1 MTDPIDID
9 RSDGKNMQ
17 NTTTMTEGREQ
28 HMAQDRAG
36 HPGHLHR
43 PAASKHRRSPWAR
56 LRQSHSL
63 KIWLVLVVSVVAVAA
78 VGASTPLA
86 GKTAVAGAASV
97 CSDDGNGG
105 CLVTLPCPVGQTTC
119 PTIDV
124 APNTNMNDG
133 QFTYVTAKNLPAG
146 HYVRVA
152 FCSTATASTD
162 PSCLTGNWES
172 QSLTP
177 TTVPV
182 VANDT
187 NQNLTTIS
195 YPVFYDPTG
204 QGNATI
210 PAHDLINAHGTQP
223 GFNCDAG
230 ANPCSLVVTD
240 ETADEGL
247 GNGPEITSEN
257 SAVVPIGYAPES
269 SGCPS
274 SDPQVSVSNS
284 FSMEHFIPSAVKAT
298 CTGAPGVVAL
308 NTSNDNTSVL
318 GDFASGSSVVS
329 FVDNA
334 SDPAQLASLLGKGY
348 AFVPVA
354 LSGTVES
361 FLAGA
366 SSQGQNFPIN
376 SYNLTPNM
384 VAGLITSLYQVPNG
398 STTPPPRPKF
408 TLSDNLMSA
417 LGAASPPLTCAELAG
432 CPSTKGNAKQ
442 VAYEVRYNSFNLL
455 NRVPADN
462 FAPASFGSFNAN
474 VASGSSFNATNW
486 ICSAPNTPFTVT
498 VDQNPAA
505 PGGSPVPTR
514 VKVTDANVGRTT
526 LTAEPLGSSI
536 WPPYQGATWVYP
548 DCHGY
553 STLPALSATANNYSP
568 GQSPALQA
576 KAMRSWCYGGG
587 VLPQPTSPQNPCAAF
602 GLMDSSE
609 AQFAGLGSAS
619 ILNAGGEFVTPTAA
633 SLQAA
638 ASALTPCAEHDLA
651 CPAGTYAANY
661 ANPDPAAY
669 PMPDIT
675 YAVVPT
681 STLPYATATAVK
693 DLLTNLVTFSHSAAV
708 PAGYAPLPDA
718 IYQSALTGIEAAVH
732 SAPAPPPAPA
742 ADTTTTTTT
751 TPASSS
757 TSGGSSSGTSS
768 SSTSQSSGSGFD
780 SGLGAIGTSNLI
792 TDLGSSILPN
802 TDSAASPSAD
812 QSTGPVAA
820 PPAAIPTG
828 FLLVD
833 LAATTRYLLP
843 AIILVALGSLIGG
856 ALLLFGPGAS
866 TRRRRYDG
874 EVV

>member
-1 MTDPIDID
+1 MTDPMSSAGI
-9 RSDGKNMQ
+9 
-17 NTTTMTEGREQ
+17 TTTTEGREH
-28 HMAQDRAG
+28 HMAQHGGPTEVQLATVRRRR
-36 HPGHLHR
+36 PGAWLKR
-43 PAASKHRRSPWAR
+43 
-56 LRQSHSL
+56 SHSL
-63 KIWLVLVVSVVAVAA
+63 RIWLVLAVSVAAVSA
-78 VGASTPLA
+78 VGASAPFT
-86 GKTAVAGAASV
+86 GKAAVAGAASV
-97 CSDDGNGG
+97 CSDDGSGG

-146 HYVRVA
+146 HYLRVA
-152 FCSTATASTD
+152 FCSAATTSTD
-162 PSCLTGNWES
+162 PSCLTGNWNS

-195 YPVFYDPTG
+195 YPVFYDPAG

-210 PAHDLINAHGTQP
+210 PAHDLINAHGIQP
-223 GFNCDAG
+223 GFNCDTTSH
-230 ANPCSLVVTD
+230 PCSLVVTD

-247 GNGPEITSEN
+247 GNGPEITATN

-274 SDPQVSVSNS
+274 SDPQLQVSSS
-284 FSMEHFIPSAVKAT
+284 FSVEHFIPAAVKAT
-298 CTGAPGVVAL
+298 CAGAHGVVAL
-308 NTSNDNTSVL
+308 NTANDNTSAL
-318 GDFASGSSVVS
+318 GDFASGGSVIS
-329 FVDNA
+329 FIDNA

-366 SSQGQNFPIN
+366 SAQGENFPIN

-408 TLSDNLMSA
+408 TLSDNLMAA
-417 LGAASPPLTCAELAG
+417 LGAASPPVTCADLDG

-442 VAYEVRYNSFNLL
+442 VAFEVRYNSFNLL
-455 NRVPADN
+455 NRVPAGN
-462 FAPASFGSFNAN
+462 FGPASFGSFNAN

-498 VDQNPAA
+498 VDKNPTA
-505 PGGSPVPTR
+505 PGGAPVPTR
-514 VKVTDANVGRTT
+514 VTVTDGNSGRTT

-553 STLPALSATANNYSP
+553 SALPALSATANNYSP

-576 KAMRSWCYGGG
+576 KAMRAWCYGGG

-609 AQFAGLGSAS
+609 AQFAGLASAS
-619 ILNAGGEFVTPTAA
+619 VENAGGQFVTPTPA

-638 ASALTPCAEHDLA
+638 ANALTPCAEHDLS
-651 CPAGTYAANY
+651 CPAGTYAVNY

-669 PMPDIT
+669 PMPDVT

-693 DLLTNLVTFSHSAAV
+693 DLLTNLVGYSHSAAV

-718 IYQSALTGIEAAVH
+718 IYQSALSGIAAAVH
-732 SAPAPPPAPA
+732 SGPAPA
-742 ADTTTTTTT
+742 TPSTTTTTT
-751 TPASSS
+751 TPTASSTSATPSSNGSSS
-757 TSGGSSSGTSS
+757 TSN
-768 SSTSQSSGSGFD
+768 FD
-780 SGLGAIGTSNLI
+780 SGFATADTSGGF
-792 TDLGSSILPN
+792 TTLGSNILPN
-802 TDSAASPSAD
+802 TDSGAASSTD
-812 QSTGPVAA
+812 QSSGPVEA

-843 AIILVALGSLIGG
+843 AIVMLALGSLIGG

-866 TRRRRYDG
+866 TRRRRDEG
-874 EVV
+874 GVA